1 MRFII
6 AIISLFAF
14 STIAHANQ
22 VCIAGSQ
29 QEFEDYTVRKN
40 FKTFEL
46 NAENRQKLALYLN
59 AMRAKQKIFPLEFDG
74 FSFSKINETHV
85 GMVMFWKGCVVPGT
99 VMVVK
104 FEEFVSFMEAAG
116 IPPAAFMQ
124 LTKA

>member
-1 MRFII
+1 MRFILAI
-6 AIISLFAF
+6 AALLSF
-14 STIAHANQ
+14 STIAYSNP

-46 NAENRQKLALYLN
+46 DHDNLQKLSLYIN
-59 AMRAKQKIFPLEFDG
+59 AMRAKQGSFILEFDG
-74 FSFSKINETHV
+74 FSFSKISETHV
-85 GMVMFWKGCVVPGT
+85 GMVMFYKGCVVPGT

-104 FEEFVSFMEAAG
+104 LEQFISMMEAAG
-116 IPPAAFMQ
+116 IAPAAFMQ

>member
-1 MRFII
+1 VRFII
-6 AIISLFAF
+6 AIVSLFAF

-29 QEFEDYTVRKN
+29 QEFEDYVVRKN

-46 NAENRQKLALYLN
+46 DQDNLLKLKLYIN
-59 AMRAKQKIFPLEFDG
+59 AMRAKQGSFLLEFDG
-74 FSFSKINETHV
+74 FSFSKVAEGKI
-85 GMVMFWKGCVVPGT
+85 GFVMFYKGCVVPGT

-104 FEEFVSFMEAAG
+104 FEDFAGMMESAG
-116 IPPAAFMQ
+116 IPPSAFSQ